1 MSDFIRRMR
10 TLENHNGFGDK
21 GKPFAVFF
29 KDDQGILRDR
39 DFQIITYDEHG
50 MYRDPKGDAV
60 EIPHG
65 YAVIVREN
73 VRP

>member
-1 MSDFIRRMR
+1 MTDIIRRMR
-10 TLENHNGFGDK
+10 TLENHNGFSNK
-21 GKPFAVFF
+21 GKPFTMFF
-29 KDDQGILRDR
+29 KDDMGILRDR
-39 DFQIITYDEHG
+39 DFQIITHEHG
-50 MYRDPKGDAV
+50 VYRDSRGDAV

>member
-1 MSDFIRRMR
+1 MSDFIRRIGN
-10 TLENHNGFGDK
+10 LENHNGFGDK
-21 GKPFAVFF
+21 GKPFAVFY

-39 DFQIITYDEHG
+39 DFQIITCEHG
-50 MYRDPKGDAV
+50 VYRDPKGGAV

-65 YAVIVREN
+65 YPVIVREN